1 MELSHIGAGHGIE
14 NQKMRCLEH
23 GLDGGVAYAYGQRA
37 RFYDQLLLL
46 FLFFS
51 SSLGL
56 KSMHLITT
64 IHKNAPSKYTY
75 VSRNFYLT
83 QFEI

>member
-1 MELSHIGAGHGIE
+1 MKI
-14 NQKMRCLEH
+14 RCLEH
-23 GLDGGVAYAYGQRA
+23 ELDGGVAYAYGQRA
-37 RFYDQLLLL
+37 RFYDQLL
-46 FLFFS
+46 FFS

-56 KSMHLITT
+56 KSMHLIIT
-64 IHKNAPSKYTY
+64 IHKNAPSKHTY